1 MDGLHDSDVED
12 TAVLVDEL
20 EKYMSS
26 SNATLKRVNPL
37 SWWKENKYQ
46 FHTVALMARNYL
58 GCPASTG
65 GLERMF
71 CPADS
76 CHDALKNRTKET
88 GLETRLMEKCNYIA

>member
-1 MDGLHDSDVED
+1 MDDDDDSDAADGVI
-12 TAVLVDEL
+12 LVDEF
-20 EKYMSS
+20 EEYMSYS
-26 SNATLKRVNPL
+26 TANLRKVDPL
-37 SWWKENKYQ
+37 AWWKENQ
-46 FHTVALMARNYL
+46 FRFPTVALMARNYL